1 VKKEDK
7 LMDKMIKCQDCGE
20 EFRFSERDQEFY
32 AEKGFQDPKRCHF
45 CRKARKDR
53 HIDKKYNKF

>member
-1 VKKEDK
+1 
-7 LMDKMIKCQDCGE
+7 MDKMIKCQDCGE

-32 AEKGFQDPKRCHF
+32 AEKGFPDPKRCHF

-53 HIDKKYNKF
+53 HIKKENY

>member
-1 VKKEDK
+1 
-7 LMDKMIKCQDCGE
+7 MDIMIKCQDCGE
-20 EFRFSERDQEFY
+20 EFKFSERDQEFY

-45 CRKARKDR
+45 CRKARKDK